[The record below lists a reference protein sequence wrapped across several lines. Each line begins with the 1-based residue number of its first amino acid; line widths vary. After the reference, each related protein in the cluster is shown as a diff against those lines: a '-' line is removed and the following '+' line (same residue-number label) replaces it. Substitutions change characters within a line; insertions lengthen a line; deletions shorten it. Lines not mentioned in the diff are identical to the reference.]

1 MTLKDLRNKLSAF
14 QPEEIMFV
22 GMGNSYKTDDAA
34 GLFFVKYLKDM
45 TEYTHSQIINAGTNP
60 ENYLQQILMSEAKA
74 IVFIDSAL
82 LGTEP
87 GDIAWLTQEQI
98 ETVGISSH
106 GYSLKLIEKF
116 ILSESEKVFLYLG
129 IQPYSTSRGDK
140 MSLIVS
146 QKIKYF
152 FYGF

>member
-1 MTLKDLRNKLSAF
+1 MTLKDLRNRLSAF

-34 GLFFVKYLKDM
+34 GLFFVRYLKDM

>member
-1 MTLKDLRNKLSAF
+1 MNLKDLRNKLSAYR
-14 QPEEIMFV
+14 PEEVLFV
-22 GMGNSYKTDDAA
+22 GMGNMYRTDDAS
-34 GLFFVKYLKDM
+34 GLFFIKLLKEL
-45 TEYTHSQIINAGTNP
+45 TEFTYSQYINAGTNP
-60 ENYLQQILMSEAKA
+60 ENYLQQILMTEAKA

-87 GDIAWLTQEQI
+87 GDIAWLTKEQI
-98 ETVGISSH
+98 DTAGISSH

-116 ILSESEKVFLYLG
+116 ILSENKQVFLYLG

-146 QKIKYF
+146 QRIKYF
-152 FYGF
+152 FYGY

>member
-1 MTLKDLRNKLSAF
+1 MTLKDLRNKLSAY

-34 GLFFVKYLKDM
+34 GLFFVRYLKDM

>member
-1 MTLKDLRNKLSAF
+1 MTLKDLRNRLSAY

-22 GMGNSYKTDDAA
+22 GMGNMYRTDDAA
-34 GLFFVKYLKDM
+34 GLFFVRYLKEM
-45 TEYTHSQIINAGTNP
+45 TEFTYSQFINAGTNP
-60 ENYLQQILMSEAKA
+60 ENYLQQILMTEAKA

-98 ETVGISSH
+98 DTVGISTH
-106 GYSLKLIEKF
+106 GFSLKLIEKF
-116 ILSESEKVFLYLG
+116 IISESQKIFLYLG

-152 FYGF
+152 FYGY